1 MRDKRRKEMAAY
13 IARRQSAT
21 MEELREVFHVS
32 MNTVR
37 SDVHALVHTGAVE
50 KVYGGVR
57 SAVRQEV
64 PLFTQRDSTHTGA
77 KERIARLAETRI
89 ADGDTVY
96 LDAGTTTLRLLECLD
111 PAKHVTVIS
120 GNLAAA
126 GPAYNLPRVELIVL
140 PGLMNR
146 RTNSAADVSTLEFLG
161 RYRCAK
167 AFLGASG
174 VSPDGK
180 LNVSSYIEYEL
191 KKLVLQQSSHTYLL
205 VDSGKFGGESLMS
218 YGSLSD
224 VDEVISDAGCP
235 PAVREFCALRG
246 VKLTLT
252 ET

>member
-146 RTNSAADVSTLEFLG
+146 FG
-161 RYRCAK
+161 RRREHP
-167 AFLGASG
+167 G
-174 VSPDGK
+174 VPGP
-180 LNVSSYIEYEL
+180 LPLRQGV
-191 KKLVLQQSSHTYLL
+191 
-205 VDSGKFGGESLMS
+205 FGG
-218 YGSLSD
+218 
-224 VDEVISDAGCP
+224 
-235 PAVREFCALRG
+235 LRG
-246 VKLTLT
+246 LPRRQAQRLLLYRI
-252 ET
+252 